1 MRSRMDKKYFVKNS
15 LTGFLFLIVAIVAF
29 YTGDELFYRDVRLV
43 VFMVL
48 STLLY
53 PLSRYLIQA
62 TAYRF
67 KSPIFWK
74 KAFLLHY
81 SDISGVTALF
91 AFFCIAFAIPIGS
104 IYLTYM
110 IFNRGATKAPPSSR

>member
-1 MRSRMDKKYFVKNS
+1 MGKKYFVKNS

-29 YTGDELFYRDVRLV
+29 YTGDKLFYKDVGLV
-43 VFMVL
+43 IFMIL

-67 KSPIFWK
+67 NSQIFWR

-91 AFFCIAFAIPIGS
+91 AFFCIVFAIPIGS
-104 IYLTYM
+104 IYLIYI
-110 IFNRGATKAPPSSR
+110 IFNRGTTKTPPSSG

>member
-1 MRSRMDKKYFVKNS
+1 MDKKYFIKN
-15 LTGFLFLIVAIVAF
+15 LLMGFLYLIAASTVF
-29 YTGDELFYRDVRLV
+29 YMDDSLFYKNVTLV
-43 VFMVL
+43 IFMTL

-62 TAYRF
+62 TAYRL
-67 KSPIFWK
+67 KSPSFWK

-104 IYLTYM
+104 IYLSYM